1 MTNPAYKLAE
11 TEPETIT
18 KPELKLVFKQILELE
33 DYQKLAHFVWVNQY
47 LAHIPG
53 SYSVYA
59 MYKNGIAIATN
70 SLCINEWLD
79 AHNQPRRKPLH
90 EYTVKQKMLFNRDD
104 IQKIDNRTDEF
115 NEYKR
120 KPGRK
125 IGEAVNSK
133 HGNNVTKQIWELHQE
148 GFSMRDISHAL
159 GCTVANVYYHV
170 NKQRKRLDKA
180 AD

>member
-1 MTNPAYKLAE
+1 MANPAYKLVNA
-11 TEPETIT
+11 
-18 KPELKLVFKQILELE
+18 KPVKIKSAELKLLFKHQIDLE
-33 DYQKLAHFVWVNQY
+33 DYKRLAHFVWVEQIKT
-47 LAHIPG
+47 HIPG
-53 SYSVYA
+53 TYSVYA
-59 MYKNGIAIATN
+59 MYKDGIAIGTN
-70 SLCINEWLD
+70 ALCINEWLD

-133 HGNNVTKQIWELHQE
+133 HGINATSQIWELHQE
-148 GFSMRDISHAL
+148 GFSMRDISYAI
-159 GCTVANVYYHV
+159 GCTVANVYYHI
-170 NKQRKRLDKA
+170 NKQRKKT
-180 AD
+180 